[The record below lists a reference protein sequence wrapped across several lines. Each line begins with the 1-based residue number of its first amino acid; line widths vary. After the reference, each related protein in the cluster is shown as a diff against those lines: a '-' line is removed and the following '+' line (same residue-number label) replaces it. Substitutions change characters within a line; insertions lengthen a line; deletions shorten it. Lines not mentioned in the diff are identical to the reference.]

1 MNKLYHTYHKM
12 QTKTQKL
19 QKMPQNQM
27 GPFVLKPHTFAKIK
41 MTIHTDGRFYFHL
54 EY

>member
-1 MNKLYHTYHKM
+1 M

-41 MTIHTDGRFYFHL
+41 NRPYWSVFCFFQDTAEGL
-54 EY
+54 EGEC